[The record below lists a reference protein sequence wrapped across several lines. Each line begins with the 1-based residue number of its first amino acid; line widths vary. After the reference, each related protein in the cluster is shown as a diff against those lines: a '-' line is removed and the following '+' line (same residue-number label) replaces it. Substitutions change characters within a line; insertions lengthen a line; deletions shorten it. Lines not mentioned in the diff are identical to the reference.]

1 MVLINN
7 DFKDALVNKING
19 ILDLDDEHW
28 NNLDKK
34 MKLKYIHRL
43 CNYLEDNKIEKLETL
58 TIPLKSIKPKKLI
71 QYCGISNQYNK
82 NLYLQFNKSI
92 LDYTYN
98 FRNKYVKIPKRQ
110 HYTYNSLPAK
120 EYNQILNDFNEITYL
135 FMNKNKIDIIEIICL
150 FDPNFPNH
158 DLFGSFVL
166 NENLFADINNFDY
179 EISVLKEF
187 YYKSMRDIYLSHESQ
202 LYLLN
207 SREKC
212 ESFFYKEYFPNDL
225 WDLLNS
231 FLNSFLIIFTVQ

>member
-1 MVLINN
+1 MKYNQIQYKKFLFNNKLRINYYNILIMVLINN

-98 FRNKYVKIPKRQ
+98 FRNKYVKIPRRQ
-110 HYTYNSLPAK
+110 YYTYNSLPTK
-120 EYNQILNDFNEITYL
+120 EYNQILNDYNEIIYI
-135 FMNKNKIDIIEIICL
+135 FMNKNKIDINNLLKSVVNTNFDKLITNINQDYEYKFNYLDNEINIIMKD
-150 FDPNFPNH
+150 FIINFTLGYSSNSITNNIPVKYCVK
-158 DLFGSFVL
+158 L
-166 NENLFADINNFDY
+166 INN
-179 EISVLKEF
+179 I
-187 YYKSMRDIYLSHESQ
+187 
-202 LYLLN
+202 
-207 SREKC
+207 
-212 ESFFYKEYFPNDL
+212 
-225 WDLLNS
+225 
-231 FLNSFLIIFTVQ
+231 